1 MDRCIWIP
9 EILTLIC
16 NDLDPKTALSA
27 ALTSRAFLEPALD
40 KLWHTIDSFQPL
52 IACLPE
58 DLWTTKIRPS
68 PEEGKNNVILF
79 LQRDFLPADLHR
91 YLNYYAHRI
100 QHFSPRVSP
109 GMKMLSIEAFI
120 ALQTE
125 TSLQPGALSP
135 RLKFCTWLSPHHVKS
150 AFGYKSDFSKQLSPF
165 MCLFVGESVV
175 SLKFSDSRLD
185 NPMDSV
191 AIRATLKRL
200 PHLKSLDFDR
210 NFGSK
215 FSSLLI
221 SSYSWDHLEN
231 LRAPDLSLASIA
243 HIAKMPQL
251 RRLEFTGV
259 IEQIVGADFSTFNE
273 SGFLSLRELI
283 MKCNMEDF
291 TGFGHIQR
299 WLPVA
304 HHLQECSVHEFWP
317 ASPASVRKALDDIKL
332 KCSAQTL
339 KKIDLTEGTICME
352 HQAAQEE
359 EDILDKEYREPLDL
373 SPLHEFNQLEFLRV
387 SVLGGVQL
395 GPQALSQIPS
405 IWPKLSTL
413 DLLPSDEHN
422 GRVPSIDHSHIL
434 QLLNSL
440 PSLRV
445 LRITFDTTQL
455 SPDQPISS
463 TPFNLRVLGVGY
475 SPIISPSRVLKFLQA
490 HLPQLESL
498 QTPDFGDDDDPSIGL
513 TMVQKRWKLVLE
525 TWEETEQ

>member
-16 NDLDPKTALSA
+16 NDLDRKSALSA

-40 KLWHTIDSFQPL
+40 KLWHTIDSFRPL

-91 YLNYYAHRI
+91 YLKYYAHRI

-150 AFGYKSDFSKQLSPF
+150 AFGYKSDFSRQLSPF

-422 GRVPSIDHSHIL
+422 GRMPSIDHSHIL
-434 QLLNSL
+434 QLLHSL

-498 QTPDFGDDDDPSIGL
+498 QTPDLGDDDDPSIGL